1 MSSSSTLVSPQFH
14 LFPDLPH
21 EIKTAILLRCDYKT
35 VCSYSRT
42 SKTAR
47 SRIVA
52 SDYFWKLRV
61 YQDFPESHIH
71 FDTDWTSAEEEL
83 IKHERWYNV
92 YLEFRRRLRR
102 KIRKCAMD
110 GSWCALNPLL
120 HLSVASNAIDGW
132 LKVQVV
138 NYFIKNNLHDEFYD
152 ALEVK
157 NFTVGI
163 EDWGIECLCTAAYWD
178 NFVLAHSLIRMG
190 VDPFLSFKN
199 RTPLY
204 IAVEEDSP
212 RVTKLL
218 LSIGCDPNLYDQ
230 GERVLT
236 VAASKGH
243 IDVVEALL
251 DHGADINFCV
261 YKTALT
267 AASEEGHYTV
277 VRELLDRGADPNIR
291 CEHSGTALFYSA
303 EIGNYRISEA
313 LLEAGAEVDCIVD
326 SETPLMKAVRCR
338 SYSVAKLLLEWGAD
352 PYKECLSGNS
362 PWTRVVTDPLPR
374 KDICE
379 LFIKKEVDVN
389 HKNQNGRTAI
399 MSFTDQWRWGAG
411 KEQLKLGTEIL
422 KLLLEAGADP
432 NEVDPLLGK
441 MPFSLLYYS
450 TESNFR
456 TIFREGGYISNLEL
470 CWNTICHWISM
481 LTVVVNPIKYFFKV
495 LYVYLYFII
504 LLPWILFLIA
514 IACPSIIDEMVSFSN
529 EPFKTFRRLYEQFS

>member
-251 DHGADINFCV
+251 DHGAEINFCAH
-261 YKTALT
+261 KTALT

-313 LLEAGAEVDCIVD
+313 LLEAGAEVDCTVY
-326 SETPLMKAVRCR
+326 SKTPLMNAVRCG
-338 SYSVAKLLLEWGAD
+338 SYSVTKLLLEWGAD
-352 PYKECLSGNS
+352 PNRECSSGKTLLMIASKPHRLSILELLLEYGI
-362 PWTRVVTDPLPR
+362 
-374 KDICE
+374 DI
-379 LFIKKEVDVN
+379 N
-389 HKNQNGRTAI
+389 YKNQDGKTAI
-399 MSFTDQWRWGAG
+399 MKFADTHIPYY
-411 KEQLKLGTEIL
+411 TEYEKRTKIL
-422 KLLLEAGADP
+422 KLLLEAGANLDKAD
-432 NEVDPLLGK
+432 ESGKTTLLK
-441 MPFSLLYYS
+441 LLRVPEY
-450 TESNFR
+450 R
-456 TIFREGGYISNLEL
+456 AVLKEGGHISTLRLFWYKTQSWIEAIDS
-470 CWNTICHWISM
+470 TIKMIGYTIIFTLLFVFVFIPSLQDREKIEDLYRHRRFNEDKRSIS
-481 LTVVVNPIKYFFKV
+481 
-495 LYVYLYFII
+495 
-504 LLPWILFLIA
+504 
-514 IACPSIIDEMVSFSN
+514 
-529 EPFKTFRRLYEQFS
+529 